1 LWYDADMFSF
11 CASSGHLP
19 FSVDRNLGVDLVEQI
34 VGGVSL
40 AVGSGT
46 LAHGDTLP
54 GIRRMAKELSVSEI
68 VVRRA
73 VKELCRR
80 GILQARTR
88 VGLTVC
94 GGGRRSWQGIIV
106 GVRSA
111 HDAGMYYANV
121 LEGAVASAL
130 MEHGWLFARVE
141 WPDATD
147 RAKTDIMGI
156 LKCFSP
162 ALVVASFPSPAM
174 IAAIERSGIP
184 FVQIWGEKTSAKA
197 RMLVSPSAEVA
208 ISSLAA
214 ELVAHGVRKVLSVY
228 QHVSGVDFAT
238 ALKKV
243 GLSVRSMRIHPLG
256 GYAQPENVQRAAL
269 EAFDRFLSKG
279 PIDADAV
286 VFNDDYLTAGAL
298 SAFDRHGVR
307 MPEDVRLATLSNYGL
322 GPVHFRPLTRIEIDP
337 IRHGREVAKN
347 LLKILD
353 GENVPQQMKLELT
366 FKEGESA

>member
-1 LWYDADMFSF
+1 MWYDTGMFSF
-11 CASSGHLP
+11 CASSGRLP

-73 VKELCRR
+73 VKELCCR

-94 GGGRRSWQGIIV
+94 GGRRSWQGIVV
-106 GVRSA
+106 GVRSS

-121 LEGAVASAL
+121 LEGALASAL
-130 MEHGWLFARVE
+130 MRRGWMFARME
-141 WPDATD
+141 WPDGPD
-147 RAKTDIMGI
+147 KSKTDVVGI

-162 ALVVASFPSPAM
+162 ALVVASFPPPAM
-174 IAAIERSGIP
+174 LSVLERSGIP
-184 FVQIWGEKTSAKA
+184 FAQIWGEKTSAKA
-197 RMLVSPSAEVA
+197 R
-208 ISSLAA
+208 LAA
-214 ELVAHGVRKVLSVY
+214 KPCADSALAGLAATLAAHGVRKILSAYGFLEGIDCGKALRQAGFSVLP
-228 QHVSGVDFAT
+228 
-238 ALKKV
+238 
-243 GLSVRSMRIHPLG
+243 MRIHPLDD
-256 GYAQPENVQRAAL
+256 YAQPESVQRAAL
-269 EAFDRFLSKG
+269 ETFDRLLSKG
-279 PIDADAV
+279 PLNADAV
-286 VFNDDYLTAGAL
+286 VFNDDFLAAGAL

-366 FKEGESA
+366 FKEGGTA